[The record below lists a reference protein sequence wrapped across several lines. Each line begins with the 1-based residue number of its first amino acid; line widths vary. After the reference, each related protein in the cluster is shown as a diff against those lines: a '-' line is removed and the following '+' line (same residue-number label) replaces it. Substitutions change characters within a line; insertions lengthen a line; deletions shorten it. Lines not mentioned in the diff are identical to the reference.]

1 MYQNDSLLT
10 DFYELTMAQ
19 SNFDPERKD
28 EIVYY
33 DAFFRELPLDSGYA
47 IMSGGDEIIHYIQ
60 NLKFEE
66 DDIEY
71 LRSLGKFTEEFLE
84 ELKQFHFTGDLYM
97 VPDGTPVFQHEPILT
112 VKARA
117 IEAMIIETALLSY
130 LNSNIKYATAAKQIT
145 LAAGDIPVME
155 FGARRSD
162 NPDRASKCGYLAG
175 CSGTSNTKVGKQF
188 DIPVLGT
195 MAHAMIMKEDS
206 EYTAFRKFAKAYPD
220 DAVFLVDTYDTL
232 RSGIP
237 NAICVANDYLI
248 PSGHR
253 LKGIRID
260 SGDLAYLSKEARK
273 MLDLAGLEDAK
284 ICLSNGLTAKT
295 IMSLKTQNACMDSIG
310 AGDNISAPKERV
322 GVVYKLVAIEQNG
335 EIIPKIKASNDRV
348 KTTNPG
354 YKKVYRIYNK
364 VTGKALGDLIA
375 MHDEIIPT
383 SGIELIDIE
392 NEMNNKR
399 LTEYDIRNLQVQV
412 FKDGKLVYEEPTL
425 EEKKQYCHKEMDT
438 LYDEVKRLEN
448 PSKYYIDATKKLLEL
463 KKELILS
470 YHNNHVIDDPEQ
482 SYQLVRK

>member
-1 MYQNDSLLT
+1 MYDNDSLLT

-19 SNFDPERKD
+19 CNFNPEKKD

-33 DAFFRELPLDSGYA
+33 DAFFRNLPLDSGYA
-47 IMSGGDEIIHYIQ
+47 VMAGGDEIIHYIQ
-60 NLKFEE
+60 NLKFTD

-71 LRSLGKFTEEFLE
+71 LRGLGKFTEDFLK
-84 ELKQFHFTGDLYM
+84 ELKEFHFTGDLYM
-97 VPDGTPVFQHEPILT
+97 VPDGTPVFKHEPILT

-117 IEAMIIETALLSY
+117 IEAMIVETALLSY

-175 CSGTSNTKVGKQF
+175 CSGTSNTKMGKELH
-188 DIPVLGT
+188 IPVLGT

-206 EYTAFRKFAKAYPD
+206 EYMAFQKFAKAYPN

-248 PSGHR
+248 PTGHR

-273 MLDLAGLEDAK
+273 MLDAAGMEDAK
-284 ICLSNGLTAKT
+284 ICLSNGLTAQT
-295 IMSLKTQNACMDSIG
+295 ITSLKNQGACMDSIG

-322 GVVYKLVAIEQNG
+322 GVVYKLVAVERDG
-335 EIIPKIKASNDRV
+335 KIISKIKGSNDSI

-354 YKKVYRIYNK
+354 YKKIYRIYDK
-364 VTGKALGDLIA
+364 KTGKALGDLMA
-375 MHDEIIPT
+375 MHDEMIPT
-383 SGIELIDIE
+383 NGIELIDIE
-392 NEMNNKR
+392 NEMNTK
-399 LTEYDIRNLQVQV
+399 EVKDYDIRRLQVQV
-412 FKDGKLVYEEPTL
+412 FKDGKLVYDEPTL
-425 EEKKQYCHKEMDT
+425 EEKKQYCNDEMET

-448 PSKYYIDATKKLLEL
+448 PDKYYIDATRELLEL
-463 KKELILS
+463 KKELILA
-470 YHNNHVIDDPEQ
+470 YKNNCVIDDPEQ
-482 SYQLVRK
+482 AYQLVRK